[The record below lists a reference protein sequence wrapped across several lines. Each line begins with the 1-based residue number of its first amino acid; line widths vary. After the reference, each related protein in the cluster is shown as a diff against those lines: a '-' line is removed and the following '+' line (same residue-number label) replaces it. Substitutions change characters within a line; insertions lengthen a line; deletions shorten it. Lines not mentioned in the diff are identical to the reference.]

1 MKKVIAILLL
11 VVSVCTLTFACSKK
25 EPTVIKDT
33 DEFIVLKPTAD
44 YAGKKLIEFM
54 DHVKSQGTLDYT
66 SDTSAYGAFI
76 DSVNGIK
83 NSGNNYWMLYTD
95 DEDNSNSV
103 WGEISYKDKVYAS
116 AALGASD
123 LVIKAGCP
131 YIWVYTATNPS

>member
-54 DHVKSQGTLDYT
+54 DYTRSQGTLDYT
-66 SDTSAYGAFI
+66 SETSAYGDFI
-76 DSVNGIK
+76 NSVNGIANTNEK
-83 NSGNNYWMLYTD
+83 YWMLYTD
-95 DEDNSNSV
+95 DEENSNSA
-103 WGEISYKDKVYAS
+103 WGEISYKDKIYVS

-123 LVIKAGCP
+123 LVIRSSCT
-131 YIWVYTATNPS
+131 YIWVYTATTPY